1 MMEASDDRRTTMK
14 TIQMTGKTGPDGV
27 LHVNVPIG
35 TAETEFDVVVIL
47 QPKQTPTTDSPESRG
62 WPPGFFEKTAGSITD
77 PTFRRHEQGEF
88 EKRLDF
94 E

>member
-1 MMEASDDRRTTMK
+1 MR
-14 TIQMTGKTGPDGV
+14 TIQITGKTGPDGV
-27 LHVNVPIG
+27 LHVDVPVG
-35 TAETEFDVVVIL
+35 TAETEFDVVVVL
-47 QPKQTPTTDSPESRG
+47 HPKPAAPPDSPESRG

-88 EKRLDF
+88 EKRLEF